1 MTFFKN
7 LWSRALEKRQRF
19 TEAMY
24 VPTQTGSH
32 DLGDKYLGDM
42 ASAYI
47 EIRDF
52 PDAGR
57 NPFQRIEIHV
67 VNKKP

>member
-7 LWSRALEKRQRF
+7 LWSRALEKRQRL